1 MVYFNQKKIEECA
14 AWVRENG
21 LMEYGGARLK
31 DFCAYFGIDNK
42 TYYGWMKN
50 SDFSDSIKK
59 AKNEFKESR
68 ECIIVKSLFEA
79 AKGREYEETKTE
91 YKDVNGQPKIKSRT
105 ITKKRVEPN
114 IGAAIFLLTNI
125 APERWQNKHKQE
137 LSGDLPGLTIVV
149 DNGDDKKMIEQ
160 IKDL

>member
-1 MVYFNQKKIEECA
+1 MAYFNQKKIEECA

-79 AKGREYEETKTE
+79 AREG
-91 YKDVNGQPKIKSRT
+91 N
-105 ITKKRVEPN
+105 TKKRKPN
-114 IGAAIFLLTNI
+114 IKT
-125 APERWQNKHKQE
+125 
-137 LSGDLPGLTIVV
+137 
-149 DNGDDKKMIEQ
+149 
-160 IKDL
+160 